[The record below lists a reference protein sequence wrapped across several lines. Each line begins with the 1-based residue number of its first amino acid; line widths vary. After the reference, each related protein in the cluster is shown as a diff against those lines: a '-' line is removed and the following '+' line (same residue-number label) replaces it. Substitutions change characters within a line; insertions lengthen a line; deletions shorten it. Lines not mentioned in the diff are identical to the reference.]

1 VYIYIFK
8 KGHLFFHFVIEGTS
22 PDVEEV
28 LAPMAMVFLIR
39 RAQHMA
45 ECSLGT
51 KDLWKVKVSNE
62 HRFFIRLA
70 LQDKI
75 WTSD

>member
-1 VYIYIFK
+1 
-8 KGHLFFHFVIEGTS
+8 
-22 PDVEEV
+22 
-28 LAPMAMVFLIR
+28 MVFLIR